1 MESESVEEKV
11 WKVGQLLEAK
21 WTDGEYYYGE
31 VKKVWNNGK
40 YSFKYTDGSKDIPRY
55 VIYSTP
61 PPPPPSVPLPF
72 SSPLLYYLLRSF
84 YFVFPFLLLPCY
96 LVC

>member
-40 YSFKYTDGSKDIPRY
+40 YSFKYTDGSKDIHRY
-55 VIYSTP
+55 VHPFRSS
-61 PPPPPSVPLPF
+61 SVPLQFPF
-72 SSPLLYYLLRSF
+72 TVLPTSLLLLCFSFLIAYLLS
-84 YFVFPFLLLPCY
+84 